1 MDDAFWVEKLKRAWA
16 LQHYFEFLWSCEFEI
31 GEGFFHHLE
40 FIVEG
45 VFWEDVWMV
54 YLLSF
59 GVVEEFAQIADA
71 KLESEVKV
79 LFVFFEEVVVDNV
92 GVGEL
97 Y

>member
-1 MDDAFWVEKLKRAWA
+1 
-16 LQHYFEFLWSCEFEI
+16 
-31 GEGFFHHLE
+31 
-40 FIVEG
+40 
-45 VFWEDVWMV
+45 MV